1 MLLSDTTAPLLVPP
15 AFVPVRRQPG
25 YITIAGEVFEDETD
39 YSIPDGR
46 AADRPSL
53 TADVYE
59 TPDPTFVLKIAR
71 EFGFHAAC
79 ERWSMRSRG
88 TVTQWICDGRRL
100 EGTLKTVEDEERDR
114 IVAVTAELCSV
125 IRAARALEIPESRV
139 YAAHKQA
146 GLKPPSLSKA
156 EKSAATKAGLEAVG
170 LGKGMARGPR
180 GVAVPVTATCH

>member
-1 MLLSDTTAPLLVPP
+1 MQIPTDTAPL
-15 AFVPVRRQPG
+15 FVPTGFVSVRRQPG
-25 YITIAGEVFEDETD
+25 YITIAGETFEDETD
-39 YSIPDGR
+39 YDIPDGR

-59 TPDPTFVLKIAR
+59 TPDPAFVLKIAR
-71 EFGFHAAC
+71 MMGFHAAC

-88 TVTQWICDGRRL
+88 TITQWICDGRRL

-114 IVAVTAELCSV
+114 IVAVTAELSSV

-146 GLKPPSLSKA
+146 GVTPPTLSKA
-156 EKSAATKAGLEAVG
+156 EKSAATKAGLEAKG
-170 LGKGMARGPR
+170 LGRGMSRGPR
-180 GVAVPVTATCH
+180 GAAVPVNVTCH